1 MLTHA
6 DARTAASEHGAEA
19 PAGPAVLDP
28 LVGLGTIGID
38 RILDKKIGPYQVMVL
53 GLCLMAAFVDGA
65 DRQGVGLV
73 ARNLASSLHLSPI
86 DLGVVFSV
94 DNLGAVVGA
103 VMGGQYA
110 DRWGRRPILIWSM
123 ALIAVC
129 TLVTA
134 FATSFAEL
142 AVIRL
147 VAGVGLGS
155 AIPAFLTLASEY
167 VSAPRRGTIAAVIYI
182 GYPLGGAVG
191 GLWTSYLLQHYSW
204 PSVFYV
210 GAILP
215 AVLFVVAWFVL
226 PETMQF
232 LARSPRTASQALA
245 LARKVNPAL
254 PAEGF
259 ALAEERPGS
268 AKQRGSLRSLFQNG
282 LALPTSVLWGVYFLL
297 FATIKIV
304 VSWLPA
310 LLAEGGIAP
319 SSAALSQSVFFFGS
333 VSGEL
338 LAFPLITGIGS
349 RSTLAGALVLLT
361 ASLGLIGVFS
371 ADLFYVMAISAF
383 IGVGIGTATSAV
395 IAATAP
401 LYGMEQRA
409 TGLGAGIA
417 SSRFGQVIS
426 PLLVSG
432 LVAMAVSTQDIML
445 AVGTMPLLAAVLCMF
460 MTASRAR
467 ALATAK

>member
-1 MLTHA
+1 MPTHV
-6 DARTAASEHGAEA
+6 DAWTPASEHGADA
-19 PAGPAVLDP
+19 PSRSAVLDP
-28 LVGLGTIGID
+28 VAGLGTISID
-38 RILDKKIGPYQVMVL
+38 RVLDKRIGPYQVMVL

-73 ARNLASSLHLSPI
+73 ARNLATSLHLSPI
-86 DLGVVFSV
+86 DLGIVFSV
-94 DNLGAVVGA
+94 DNFGAVVGA
-103 VMGGQYA
+103 VMGGQFA
-110 DRWGRRPILIWSM
+110 DRWGRRPILVWSM

-134 FATSFAEL
+134 FATSFVEL
-142 AVIRL
+142 AAVRL

-215 AVLFVVAWFVL
+215 GVLFVVAWFAL
-226 PETMQF
+226 PETMHF
-232 LARSPRTASQALA
+232 LVRSPRTANQALG
-245 LARKVNPAL
+245 LARKISPAL
-254 PAEGF
+254 RAEAF

-297 FATIKIV
+297 FATVKIV

-310 LLAEGGIAP
+310 LLTEGGIAP
-319 SSAALSQSVFFFGS
+319 SSAALSQSVFFVGS
-333 VSGEL
+333 MSGEL
-338 LAFPLITGIGS
+338 LAFPLISGIGS
-349 RSTLAGALVLLT
+349 RRTLAGALVLLT
-361 ASLGLIGVFS
+361 VSLGLIGAFS
-371 ADLFYVMAISAF
+371 ANLSYVMATSAF
-383 IGVGIGTATSAV
+383 IGIGIGTATSAV

-432 LVAMAVSTQDIML
+432 LVAMAVSTQDIMFAVGAMPML
-445 AVGTMPLLAAVLCMF
+445 AVVLCIF
-460 MTASRAR
+460 MTASRAQPPAIAR
-467 ALATAK
+467 